1 VSADQPAQVVAATE
15 RLRAEKSVAGLLGV
29 SARSFA
35 ELLGAPAC
43 TISRVIGDL
52 LVDLIQHKEA
62 GKPDRLG
69 HGYLISDYPLTRTVV
84 EEREPR
90 TVFVEDPAADPN
102 ELQLLREL
110 GFDSLLMVA
119 IESGA
124 VAWGLVEI
132 YGDNGRRFSDEEV
145 ALARDLAGEVSDLL
159 ERLEQ
164 PEPPA

>member
-1 VSADQPAQVVAATE
+1 VSADQPAQVAAATE
-15 RLRAEKSVAGLLGV
+15 RLRAEKTVAGLLGA

-84 EEREPR
+84 EGREPR
-90 TVFVEDPAADPN
+90 TVFVGDPAADPS
-102 ELQLLREL
+102 ETQLLREL
-110 GFDSLLMVA
+110 GFDSLLMIA
-119 IESGA
+119 IESGD
-124 VAWGLVEI
+124 VAWGLVEV
-132 YGDNGRRFSDEEV
+132 YGEKGRQFSDDEL
-145 ALARDLAGEVSDLL
+145 ALARELAAEVSDLL
-159 ERLEQ
+159 GRLER
-164 PEPPA
+164 PERPA